1 VASSE
6 TKKNHEKRVLIMAG
20 GTGGHI
26 FPGLAVAKELQKRD
40 WKVFWLGSHKGM
52 EEGILAKTSIPL
64 SLINVVGLR
73 GNGLLGWL
81 KAPFLITK
89 SVMSAIGIIKKIKP
103 HLVIGFGGFA
113 SGPGGLATYLL
124 RIKLFIHEQNA
135 IAGMTNRYLSKFAT
149 KVFLGFPNALGDK
162 RIKGIKNDKKISV
175 VGNPIRD
182 EIKKVVRAEKG
193 MTENLNLLVLG
204 GSRGARTLNLKLP
217 SILDSFTTK
226 KLKIIHQSGK
236 GNQQATIE
244 EYKKV
249 SCDVEVL
256 EFIENMAEHLCWADV
271 VICRSG
277 ASSVAEIA
285 AVGLSAIFVP
295 FPFAV
300 DDHQYFNA
308 LWLSDNNAGIII
320 RDKELGTMES
330 KKTIVN
336 LLSSK
341 NKIISMGIQAK
352 KIAYLNA
359 AENIADECDSSIKKT
374 FEKESL
380 KVA

>member
-1 VASSE
+1 MTSS
-6 TKKNHEKRVLIMAG
+6 NIQNNSEKRVLIMAG

-40 WKVFWLGSHKGM
+40 WNVFWLGSHKGM
-52 EEGILAKTSIPL
+52 EEEILAKTNISL
-64 SLINVVGLR
+64 SLIHVAGLR

-81 KAPFLITK
+81 KAPFLISK
-89 SVMSAIGIIKKIKP
+89 SVMSTIVIIKKIKP
-103 HLVIGFGGFA
+103 HLVIGFGGFV
-113 SGPGGLATYLL
+113 SGPGGLAAYLL
-124 RIKLFIHEQNA
+124 GIKLFIHEQNA
-135 IAGMTNRYLSKFAT
+135 IVGMTNRYLSKLAN
-149 KVFLGFPNALGDK
+149 KVFLGFPNAFGDK
-162 RIKGIKNDKKISV
+162 NVKSDKKISV

-182 EIKKVVRAEKG
+182 EIKSIIRIEKKL
-193 MTENLNLLVLG
+193 TENLNLLVIG
-204 GSRGARTLNLKLP
+204 GSRGARALNLKLP
-217 SILDSFTTK
+217 KILNSITAK
-226 KLKIIHQSGK
+226 RLKVIHQSGK
-236 GNQQATIE
+236 GNLESTIK
-244 EYKKV
+244 EYQKI
-249 SCDVEVL
+249 SCDVEVF
-256 EFIENMAEHLCWADV
+256 EFIENIAESLAWADV

-285 AVGLSAIFVP
+285 AVGLTAIFVP

-308 LWLSDNNAGIII
+308 LWLSDNNAGVII
-320 RDKELGTMES
+320 RDNDLGSMES
-330 KKTIVN
+330 KKIISD

-341 NKIISMGIQAK
+341 NEIISMGIRAK

-359 AENIADECDSSIKKT
+359 AEDIADECDSLIKKT